1 MTRIR
6 VKVKRPGNPDVQVMD
21 IVNFTVPFDIELL
34 QQLDEGEI
42 VNVHTET
49 FNPGD
54 QPIPPGPEPPGLS
67 IIYDSNINGNWN
79 NGVFRKG
86 KKDGETG
93 ANQLGI
99 YCAASG
105 NPTIEIDGKGVCYLM
120 TEGGD
125 DGNSHGRFYTAVCNY
140 NGIFETDFNLM
151 TDTITS
157 YTQKFRSRHQ
167 ADNWEGGKRLPC
179 EKRFGGI
186 GNGFDT
192 DTVDCKTE
200 KCHNIHDNA
209 DKLSG
214 KLPKRLKYGEWY
226 RSRFTYHDI
235 DFQVGKEGETRK
247 GIYQKAEIQY
257 PDTEE
262 FIKVVEG
269 IHKHP
274 LEFYLDKPLFME
286 RSEKWDR
293 INGYGKLAVRNQKL
307 WAMN

>member
-1 MTRIR
+1 
-6 VKVKRPGNPDVQVMD
+6 MD
-21 IVNFTVPFDIELL
+21 ITNFTVPFDIELL
-34 QQLDEGEI
+34 QKLEEGED
-42 VNVHTET
+42 VLVHTQTFTPGEKPMPPPEET
-49 FNPGD
+49 TPGVVM
-54 QPIPPGPEPPGLS
+54 
-67 IIYDSNINGNWN
+67 IYDSNINGNWG

-86 KKDGETG
+86 KKDGNTD
-93 ANQLGI
+93 ANGLGI

-105 NPTIEIDGKGVCYLM
+105 NPTIEIDGKGTCFLE

-125 DGNSHGRFYTAVCNY
+125 DGVSHGRFYTAVCNY
-140 NGIFETDFNLM
+140 NGIFQTDFNMM

-167 ADNWEGGKRLPC
+167 ADNWEPGAKIPC

-192 DTVDCKTE
+192 AAVDCKTE

-214 KLPKRLKYGEWY
+214 KLPKRLKYDEWY
-226 RSRFTYHDI
+226 TSRFTYQDI
-235 DFQVGKEGETRK
+235 NFQVGKEGELNT
-247 GIYQKAEIQY
+247 GIYQRSEIKY
-257 PDTEE
+257 PGSEE
-262 FIKVVEG
+262 FVTVVEG

-274 LEFYLDKPLFME
+274 LDFYLNKPLFME

-293 INGYGKLAVRNQKL
+293 INGFGKLAVRNQLL
-307 WAMN
+307 WAIEGKKAS